1 MRLIQRLDRNRRV
14 TAVPYQKHGVPE
26 SAGLTAE
33 DCQRAAW
40 ALSSQRGHEYALYR
54 GAAAIN
60 IAVSVALG
68 TDLPYRVYA
77 LPGVWR
83 LQDLTYDWV
92 AANRGRLPA
101 DTPYCTQYPEECR

>member
-1 MRLIQRLDRNRRV
+1 VRLIQRLDHNRRV
-14 TAVPYQKHGVPE
+14 TTVPYQRHGVPE
-26 SAGLTAE
+26 SVGLTAE
-33 DCQRAAW
+33 GCRRAAW
-40 ALSSQRGHEYALYR
+40 AVSQQQGHEDDLYR

-60 IAVSVALG
+60 LAVSVALG
-68 TDLPYRVYA
+68 TALPYRVYA

-83 LQDLTYDWV
+83 LQDLAYDWV